1 LALPARSG
9 AGQVH
14 GNPHCRRIRV
24 DAARPR
30 GLRSWKSLVRFDLPA
45 VPVRHA
51 LAAFVFGLAGASVVS
66 VAPALAQAWPSK
78 PIRWIVPFPPGG
90 GNDTVARAVGQRL
103 AEAVGQPV
111 NIDNRPGAGG
121 TIGADLAA
129 RAPAD
134 GYTLFLAGVASHGI
148 NPALGGKLPYDP
160 VRDFTP
166 VSLLATAPL
175 LLVVHPSLPVKS
187 VKDLVVL
194 ARARPGT
201 LNYASNGRGSSSHMA
216 TELFASLAQVK
227 MEHVPYKG
235 FAPALQDL
243 LAGRVE
249 LMFSSVVAI
258 LPHVSTGK
266 LRPVATSGAVRSPV
280 VPNLPT
286 VAESGLAGY
295 ETASWYGVVAPS
307 GTPAAVVERLAS
319 ELGRIVRLPAMR
331 EQLLTDG
338 AVPVGSTPQ
347 AFAAHIKAEL
357 ARWAKLVRE
366 AKIQADS

>member
-1 LALPARSG
+1 MPG
-9 AGQVH
+9 
-14 GNPHCRRIRV
+14 
-24 DAARPR
+24 
-30 GLRSWKSLVRFDLPA
+30 
-45 VPVRHA
+45 
-51 LAAFVFGLAGASVVS
+51 
-66 VAPALAQAWPSK
+66 APAFAQTWPSK
-78 PIRWIVPFPPGG
+78 AIRWIVPFPPGG
-90 GNDTVARAVGQRL
+90 GNDTVARSVGQRL
-103 AEAVGQPV
+103 ADSLGQPV
-111 NIDNRPGAGG
+111 AIDNRPGAGG

-187 VKDLVVL
+187 VKDLIAL
-194 ARARPGT
+194 ARTRPGA

-216 TELFASLAQVK
+216 AEMFSALAQVK

-249 LMFSSVVAI
+249 LMFSSLVAVM
-258 LPHVSTGK
+258 PQVTAGK
-266 LRPVATSGAVRSPV
+266 LRPVATTGAARSPV
-280 VPNLPT
+280 TANVPT

-295 ETASWYGVVAPS
+295 ETASWYGVVTPA
-307 GTPAAVVERLAS
+307 GTPTPVVDRLAS
-319 ELGRIVRLPAMR
+319 ELARIVRLPAMR

-347 AFAAHIKAEL
+347 AFATHINAEL
-357 ARWAKLVRE
+357 ARWSKLVRE
-366 AKIQADS
+366 ARIQALNLDPNPNPNPGQRRIFAENRL

>member
-1 LALPARSG
+1 VSLRPC
-9 AGQVH
+9 V
-14 GNPHCRRIRV
+14 
-24 DAARPR
+24 AAPR
-30 GLRSWKSLVRFDLPA
+30 TA
-45 VPVRHA
+45 V
-51 LAAFVFGLAGASVVS
+51 AASCVATVIAASVVGLGMPG
-66 VAPALAQAWPSK
+66 APAFAQAWPSK
-78 PIRWIVPFPPGG
+78 AIRWIVPFPPGG
-90 GNDTVARAVGQRL
+90 GNDTVARSVGQRL
-103 AEAVGQPV
+103 ADSLGQPV
-111 NIDNRPGAGG
+111 AIDNRPGAGG

-187 VKDLVVL
+187 VKDLIAL
-194 ARARPGT
+194 ARTRPGA

-216 TELFASLAQVK
+216 AEMFSALAQVK

-249 LMFSSVVAI
+249 LMFSSLVAVM
-258 LPHVSTGK
+258 PQVTAGK
-266 LRPVATSGAVRSPV
+266 LRPVATTGAARSPV
-280 VPNLPT
+280 TANVPT

-295 ETASWYGVVAPS
+295 ETASWYGVVTPA
-307 GTPAAVVERLAS
+307 GTPTPVVDRLAS
-319 ELGRIVRLPAMR
+319 ELARIVRLPAMR

-347 AFAAHIKAEL
+347 AFATHINAEL
-357 ARWAKLVRE
+357 ARWSKLVRE
-366 AKIQADS
+366 ARIQALNLDPNPNPNPGQRRIFAENRL